1 MALVA
6 VLGAVPVAV
15 IMVLMAVMIMAVM
28 IMPAAA
34 GIAVSVGLR
43 ARMSLSVIV
52 SMLMPV
58 LMGMSL
64 GVGVT
69 MDMGMGMGMP
79 MVVMVMMMVVVA
91 AAAGVVMRVG
101 VAMIIGAALR
111 LEGPRHR
118 VHRAALAADH
128 LRQHM
133 VVLDIDRVRRDL
145 GGGVAVADMP
155 GDAHQAQRVLGADL
169 EQGLRRGLD
178 QHEPAILQL
187 HGVAIGERGRLVE
200 IEQDVE
206 PAIAL
211 ERETAAIAIL
221 MVEGQRIDD
230 AICPDRGLANDG
242 GGAQHDD
249 EPVT

>member
-6 VLGAVPVAV
+6 MLGAVPVAV

-58 LMGMSL
+58 LMGVSL
-64 GVGVT
+64 GVGVS
-69 MDMGMGMGMP
+69 MGMP

-101 VAMIIGAALR
+101 VAVIIGAALG
-111 LEGPRHR
+111 LERPIHGA
-118 VHRAALAADH
+118 HRAALATDH
-128 LRQHM
+128 LGQHM

-145 GGGVAVADMP
+145 GRGVAVADMP